1 MNLCKSSGISARTK
15 SLRERFSSK
24 RSYSELSF
32 AAPSTSTSSLATSE
46 ASSSRAGSFRRTRS
60 SRQHGPPPATSTNA
74 SAYLGPGSTYRAGE
88 TGRSGGG
95 GSGGSSGGVVGA
107 GGPGPSGGIG
117 GGDSFNSYLPEDAYC
132 SALDINC
139 QLDGEPRFP
148 WQRDVAIQCDLMTLP
163 RITVDT
169 SSESGHLSNLAR
181 MLPGGKSGSSYTG
194 SKKSSSTVFS
204 SFISKSSSSHHQ
216 QPQVDVSYS
225 MLQRSNAS
233 LPSPGHIGQEA
244 ISASAV
250 SGQSPQHVI
259 AHPANAHLIL
269 SPATSEALH
278 SSLSGGDLLAPTIIT
293 SGGSLSNLLSS
304 TSPVPTVTTPKKSS
318 HPFSSLRFWKSS
330 SPLPSDQG
338 PGGQLSSGTGGGV
351 MPNASVQI
359 HPPSPSKKRIM
370 PSPKTSKTKHKSVLQ
385 RAVSFD
391 SRGGGYSK
399 LISNDS
405 IVSLE
410 SINQV
415 NAALAAAS
423 SDTGTSSETV
433 IVTTNVEGTSSN
445 SNSTYAGSVNV
456 APNVTVISGP
466 PHPAGGGG
474 GGPFSLHQS
483 NNANVMCEL
492 LSPSKSEMT
501 IINQKS
507 ASGFTGHH
515 QHHHPHHYQGR
526 QMTPSPLPST
536 HVSNTD
542 ATGLGNVFDSA
553 PESRLQSP
561 PRSGSTKPGTPGE
574 LFSFNFTR
582 LFYSRGQSASPGE
595 IVSLHLLSILIL
607 LTRRAKCLAKCLAVS
622 SLFIIC
628 IFRREDS

>member
-1 MNLCKSSGISARTK
+1 MILIYKRNKQVTKSEIMNLCKSSGISARTK

-74 SAYLGPGSTYRAGE
+74 SAYLGSPSIGGQVTGSSYRSDTSK
-88 TGRSGGG
+88 TGTGGASS
-95 GSGGSSGGVVGA
+95 GSGHST
-107 GGPGPSGGIG
+107 IG
-117 GGDSFNSYLPEDAYC
+117 TGDSFNSYLPEDAYC

-163 RITVDT
+163 RITVDA
-169 SSESGHLSNLAR
+169 SNESGHLSNLAR
-181 MLPGGKSGSSYTG
+181 ILPGGKGGSSYTG

-204 SFISKSSSSHHQ
+204 SFMSKSSSSHHQ
-216 QPQVDVSYS
+216 QQQQLQQQQQQPQLDVSYS

-233 LPSPGHIGQEA
+233 LPSPGHIQE
-244 ISASAV
+244 
-250 SGQSPQHVI
+250 GQSQHVI
-259 AHPANAHLIL
+259 AHPANAHLLL
-269 SPATSEALH
+269 SSATTDSIH
-278 SSLSGGDLLAPTIIT
+278 SGDLLAPTIIT
-293 SGGSLSNLLSS
+293 SGGSLSNLLS
-304 TSPVPTVTTPKKSS
+304 TSPIPSVTTPKKSS

-330 SPLPSDQG
+330 SPLPGDQG
-338 PGGQLSSGTGGGV
+338 QSSI
-351 MPNASVQI
+351 PNASVQI
-359 HPPSPSKKRIM
+359 HPPSPSKKRIL

-433 IVTTNVEGTSSN
+433 IVTTTNVEGTSSN
-445 SNSTYAGSVNV
+445 SNTTYTGSVNV
-456 APNVTVISGP
+456 TPNVSVIS
-466 PHPAGGGG
+466 

-536 HVSNTD
+536 HVANAEGIS
-542 ATGLGNVFDSA
+542 ANVFDSA

-574 LFSFNFTR
+574 YEIIYNFYFTQ
-582 LFYSRGQSASPGE
+582 L
-595 IVSLHLLSILIL
+595 
-607 LTRRAKCLAKCLAVS
+607 S
-622 SLFIIC
+622 SLCETCKEAKSHQVIC
-628 IFRREDS
+628 IFQSFRRLSLVYTNLLNDVG